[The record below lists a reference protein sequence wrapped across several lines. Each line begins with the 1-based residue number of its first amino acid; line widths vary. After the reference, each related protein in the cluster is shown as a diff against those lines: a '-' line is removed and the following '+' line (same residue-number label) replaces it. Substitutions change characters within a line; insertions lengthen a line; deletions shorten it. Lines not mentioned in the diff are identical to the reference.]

1 MALIRCKNCGN
12 PVSSRSKA
20 CPICGTAIATES
32 PAPEVTAPAPE
43 PIAPAPEPVVPVAE
57 PVASAAEATPQ
68 PTTTA
73 KTLNDIIAERKQSI
87 NLNDRLAPT
96 KAAVEVEV
104 EAEPVPTPTPTHTK
118 VTEPTPAPTEV
129 AEESYDGY
137 ERTVEDYEQDIA
149 RHKRSA
155 RGFMIGCI
163 VLLLAVVPLAIFT
176 AKNFGK
182 VEAIEKDYALLE
194 SARALF
200 EEENSLLASQTEDLV
215 AELEQYKHDSDSMMV
230 RYQEAVVMLEQLQ
243 KEKTYNYQ
251 QLAKYKRE
259 VETLKGIMKQYVRQ
273 IDSLNTINNSLQKQN
288 VAYKNQ
294 IASANLRANVAEE
307 KADELG
313 TKVRIGAV
321 IQTSAIK
328 MVALNDKSKEVRR
341 IRQATRLRVDFEL
354 TANALAEPGEKS
366 IYLCITNPEGYSLYP
381 TDGLIPFTYEGSEMF
396 ASAMRKVDYENQSVP
411 VSIYFDG
418 ASFIKGTYKVDV
430 YIDGRH
436 CGSQETYFE

>member
-32 PAPEVTAPAPE
+32 PAPEAATPAAE
-43 PIAPAPEPVVPVAE
+43 PIAPAPEPVAP
-57 PVASAAEATPQ
+57 AAEATPQ

-96 KAAVEVEV
+96 KAAVEVE
-104 EAEPVPTPTPTHTK
+104 AEPVPTPTPTHTK
-118 VTEPTPAPTEV
+118 ATEPSPAPAEV
-129 AEESYDGY
+129 AEESYDSY

>member
-32 PAPEVTAPAPE
+32 PAPEAATPAAE
-43 PIAPAPEPVVPVAE
+43 PIAPAPEPVAPAPE
-57 PVASAAEATPQ
+57 PVAPAAEATPQ

-73 KTLNDIIAERKQSI
+73 KTLTDIIAERKQSI

-96 KAAVEVEV
+96 KAAVEVE
-104 EAEPVPTPTPTHTK
+104 AEPVPTPTPTHTK
-118 VTEPTPAPTEV
+118 ATEPSPAPAEV
-129 AEESYDGY
+129 AEESYDSY

>member
-32 PAPEVTAPAPE
+32 PAPEAATPAAE
-43 PIAPAPEPVVPVAE
+43 PIAPAPEPVAPAPE
-57 PVASAAEATPQ
+57 PVAPAAEATPQ

-96 KAAVEVEV
+96 KAAVEVE
-104 EAEPVPTPTPTHTK
+104 AEPVPTPTPTHTK
-118 VTEPTPAPTEV
+118 ATEPTPAPAEV

-259 VETLKGIMKQYVRQ
+259 VETLRCLCLDFSEHSCRNLIGLCKVLRLFRHADPSERSESIIEEERPHDVLYV
-273 IDSLNTINNSLQKQN
+273 
-288 VAYKNQ
+288 
-294 IASANLRANVAEE
+294 
-307 KADELG
+307 
-313 TKVRIGAV
+313 
-321 IQTSAIK
+321 
-328 MVALNDKSKEVRR
+328 
-341 IRQATRLRVDFEL
+341 
-354 TANALAEPGEKS
+354 
-366 IYLCITNPEGYSLYP
+366 
-381 TDGLIPFTYEGSEMF
+381 
-396 ASAMRKVDYENQSVP
+396 
-411 VSIYFDG
+411 
-418 ASFIKGTYKVDV
+418 
-430 YIDGRH
+430 
-436 CGSQETYFE
+436 